1 VTPRAVLWLA
11 VVAAEGAALLLAA
24 RLDRSARAEHRS
36 RSLRPIVALL
46 AAALVI
52 DLAVGLHD
60 PPSSW
65 GLSALAVAGPR
76 PRVGLARAAYHLADA
91 LVMAWPG
98 LLAATCGRVFGRQI
112 AKLQIRAISQFAA
125 NPRRAGAPRK
135 SANPGR
141 DQLDSAA
148 FRWSRT
154 ALNVLAG
161 CYLGAIVGLAAL
173 CPLGRARTQ
182 ALLLAWEA
190 VALAFAGGAIFAGW
204 RRVVAGGAP
213 WSRAHGVLLVLVPV
227 ELAVAVI
234 GPFARENVFAAWDVA
249 RWQYLLG
256 FVVVAGLMGWP
267 VNRSTRGTMS
277 AGNAR

>member
-1 VTPRAVLWLA
+1 MTPRAVLWLA
-11 VVAAEGAALLLAA
+11 VVLAEVGAGGLAVRWERSVDGSYLSTYPGRLARFVNRSPLSVLLLAA
-24 RLDRSARAEHRS
+24 
-36 RSLRPIVALL
+36 V
-46 AAALVI
+46 VI

-65 GLSALAVAGPR
+65 GLSALAAAGPR

-98 LLAATCGRVFGRQI
+98 LLAATCGRVFLGNSR
-112 AKLQIRAISQFAA
+112 
-125 NPRRAGAPRK
+125 GAETARK

-141 DQLDSAA
+141 DLLDSAA
-148 FRWSRT
+148 FRWRRT
-154 ALNVLAG
+154 GRRMLAG
-161 CYLGAIVGLAAL
+161 CYLGAVVGLAAAY
-173 CPLGRARTQ
+173 PLGQVRTQ
-182 ALLLAWEA
+182 QVLLAWEA
-190 VALAFAGGAIFAGW
+190 AALAGCAGAIFAGW

-213 WSRAHGVLLVLVPV
+213 WTRAHGVLLVLVPV

>member
-1 VTPRAVLWLA
+1 MTPRAVLWLA
-11 VVAAEGAALLLAA
+11 VVLAEGGAFVLAV
-24 RLDRSARAEHRS
+24 RLDRRQRLEHRS
-36 RSLRPIVALL
+36 RPLRPVLALL
-46 AAALVI
+46 AVAVVI

-65 GLSALAVAGPR
+65 GLSALAASGPR
-76 PRVGLARAAYHLADA
+76 PRTGLARAAYHVCDG
-91 LVMAWPG
+91 LVMGWPAALAW
-98 LLAATCGRVFGRQI
+98 TCGRMFGPVREGCV
-112 AKLQIRAISQFAA
+112 KS
-125 NPRRAGAPRK
+125 AGAKEGPK
-135 SANPGR
+135 LTHS
-141 DQLDSAA
+141 
-148 FRWSRT
+148 SRT
-154 ALNVLAG
+154 RPVDLLAG
-161 CYLGAIVGLAAL
+161 CYLGAVVELAAL
-173 CPLGRARTQ
+173 YPLGRVRTQ

-190 VALAFAGGAIFAGW
+190 VALLFAAGAIFVGW

>member
-1 VTPRAVLWLA
+1 MTPRAVLWLA
-11 VVAAEGAALLLAA
+11 VVLAEVGAGGLAVRWERSVDGSYLSTYPGRLARFVNRSPLSVLLLAA
-24 RLDRSARAEHRS
+24 
-36 RSLRPIVALL
+36 V
-46 AAALVI
+46 VI

-65 GLSALAVAGPR
+65 GLSALAAAGPR

-98 LLAATCGRVFGRQI
+98 LLAATCGRVFLGNSR
-112 AKLQIRAISQFAA
+112 
-125 NPRRAGAPRK
+125 GAETARK

-141 DQLDSAA
+141 DLLDSAA
-148 FRWSRT
+148 FRWRRT
-154 ALNVLAG
+154 GRRVLAG
-161 CYLGAIVGLAAL
+161 CYLGAVVGLAAAY
-173 CPLGRARTQ
+173 PLGQVRTQ
-182 ALLLAWEA
+182 QVLLAWEA
-190 VALAFAGGAIFAGW
+190 AALAGCAGAIFAGW

-213 WSRAHGVLLVLVPV
+213 WTRAHGVLLVLVPV

>member
-1 VTPRAVLWLA
+1 MTPRAVLWLA
-11 VVAAEGAALLLAA
+11 VVLAEVGAGGLAVRWERSVDGSYLSTYPGRLARFVNRSPLSVLLLAA
-24 RLDRSARAEHRS
+24 
-36 RSLRPIVALL
+36 V
-46 AAALVI
+46 VI

-65 GLSALAVAGPR
+65 GLSALAAAGPR

-98 LLAATCGRVFGRQI
+98 LLAATCGRVFLGNSR
-112 AKLQIRAISQFAA
+112 
-125 NPRRAGAPRK
+125 GAETARK

-141 DQLDSAA
+141 DLLDSAA
-148 FRWSRT
+148 FRWRRT
-154 ALNVLAG
+154 GRRMLAG
-161 CYLGAIVGLAAL
+161 CYLGAVVGLAAAY
-173 CPLGRARTQ
+173 PLGQVRTQ
-182 ALLLAWEA
+182 QVLLAWEA
-190 VALAFAGGAIFAGW
+190 AALAGCAGAIFAGW

>member
-1 VTPRAVLWLA
+1 MTPRAVLWLA
-11 VVAAEGAALLLAA
+11 VVLAEVGAGGLAVRWERSVDGSYLSTYPGRLARFVNRSPLSVLLLAA
-24 RLDRSARAEHRS
+24 
-36 RSLRPIVALL
+36 V
-46 AAALVI
+46 VI

-65 GLSALAVAGPR
+65 GLSALAAAGPR

-98 LLAATCGRVFGRQI
+98 LLAATCGRVFLGNSR
-112 AKLQIRAISQFAA
+112 
-125 NPRRAGAPRK
+125 GAETSRK

-141 DQLDSAA
+141 DLLDSAA
-148 FRWSRT
+148 FRWRRT
-154 ALNVLAG
+154 GRRVLAG
-161 CYLGAIVGLAAL
+161 CYLGAVVGLAAAY
-173 CPLGRARTQ
+173 PLGQVRTQ
-182 ALLLAWEA
+182 QVLLAWEA
-190 VALAFAGGAIFAGW
+190 AALAGCAGAIFAGW

-213 WSRAHGVLLVLVPV
+213 WTRAHGVLLVLVPV